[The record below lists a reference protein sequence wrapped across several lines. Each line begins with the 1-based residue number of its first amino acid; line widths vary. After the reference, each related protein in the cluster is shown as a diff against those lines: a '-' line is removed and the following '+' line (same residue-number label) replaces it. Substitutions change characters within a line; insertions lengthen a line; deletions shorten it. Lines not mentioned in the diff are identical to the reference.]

1 MTLRLLIASWTVL
14 TAALI
19 ALFLYR
25 RQVGR
30 REDDFVHLS
39 AVDAQVLNEQ
49 ASMAQRLDTLDRWMK
64 ILLVVVV
71 AFGLLVAAAYVYSVW
86 NMNPEM

>member
-64 ILLVVVV
+64 ILLIVVV